1 MDLDINGV
9 VMTFRLIAVALLLA
23 AAPLWAEAPAWPEH
37 ALLTDEVKSAL
48 EAKGIAVVKEAGDG
62 DEESGKARA
71 AVLGVIAAPPEAV
84 WNVLLDFEGQQEWT
98 PKVDTAELY
107 TDGADPTRAGVKFST
122 KVMLRTLSYHLMMRI
137 DAAGKAIEWSLDP
150 DQKNDFERVNGAW
163 RVLPLG
169 EDRSIA
175 IHEMDVVTGMAIPQ
189 FIQKFFMNRDLPGI
203 VDSLKQRVESGG
215 TWKK

>member
-1 MDLDINGV
+1 MKS
-9 VMTFRLIAVALLLA
+9 TALTLCLFLA
-23 AAPLWAEAPAWPEH
+23 AAPLWAEAPTWPEH
-37 ALLTDEVKSAL
+37 ALLTDEVKAAL
-48 EAKGIAVVKEAGDG
+48 ESKGIAVVKETGSG
-62 DEESGKARA
+62 EEESGKARA
-71 AVLGVIAAPPEAV
+71 AVLGIIDAAPEAV
-84 WNVLLDFEGQQEWT
+84 WDVLLDFEGQQEWT
-98 PKVDTAELY
+98 PKVETAEVY
-107 TDGADPTRAGVKFST
+107 TDGADPARAGVKFST

-137 DAAGKAIEWSLDP
+137 DAAGKNIEWSLDP

-203 VDSLKQRVESGG
+203 VESLKQRVESGG
-215 TWKK
+215 SWKK

>member
-1 MDLDINGV
+1 MK
-9 VMTFRLIAVALLLA
+9 FRWIAVTALFLA
-23 AAPLWAEAPAWPEH
+23 ASPLWAEAPAWPEH
-37 ALLTDEVKSAL
+37 ALLTDEVKAAL
-48 EAKGIAVVKEAGDG
+48 ESKGIAVVKEAGDG

-71 AVLGVIAAPPEAV
+71 AVLGIIEATPEAV
-84 WNVLLDFEGQQEWT
+84 WAVLLDFEEQDAWA
-98 PKVDTAELY
+98 PKVETTELY
-107 TDGADPTRAGVKFST
+107 TDGTDPTRAGVKFST
-122 KVMLRTLSYHLMMRI
+122 KVMLRTLTYHLMMRI
-137 DAAGKAIEWSLDP
+137 DAAGKNIDWSLDP
-150 DQKNDFERVNGAW
+150 DQANDFERVNGAW